1 MPDATIENL
10 KNAVTEF
17 GEEFR
22 ICEYID
28 SAAAGKNF
36 KIYICAEDPTVIF
49 DICAQFG
56 RLKSVKIEE
65 VL

>member
-1 MPDATIENL
+1 MPDATVENL

-22 ICEYID
+22 IYEYID
-28 SAAAGKNF
+28 SAAGKNF
-36 KIYICAEDPTVIF
+36 KIHICAEDPTLIF

-65 VL
+65 RRA